1 MRKVSH
7 ELLSLLKQSTWVVLL
22 LFIALLAGVGLVDA
36 QQATQRNIP
45 IRLTTQNDV
54 ELRIVQAED
63 NRRFNSELLALLK
76 DQNPAVRRRAALA
89 AGRIGDELA
98 IEPLADL
105 LRNDPDLDVRI
116 MAAFGLGELESS
128 VGAGAQSLITTLE
141 NEKEPSAL
149 RARSVE
155 ALGKITAALPKSDTA
170 HSQQYGEVIITAL
183 KHETDHPS
191 DDRTVALLGL
201 TAALRARPANAA
213 PVIAAFLSNPDPRI
227 RADAENTLARL
238 RAKEATG
245 KLRELLVNDPDAVV
259 RANAARALA
268 SAEDKGAVDAL
279 IARALNDSD
288 VRVRVSAVRTLGT
301 LKDARATPALID
313 RGNILLTDARK
324 SWSHVGTPMQVN
336 EFLEIASAI
345 RQLEPKSGDT
355 NSVSLFK
362 RYEQLMGRVSPEVE
376 IAFATVDPIGYLQNV
391 IPPQDVKS
399 ATDPEPLLFSK
410 DWHVSSSIAQALAT
424 YAAESPTEM
433 SKATVQYA
441 VARGLVVST
450 LCRGIPGCKSVP
462 DLAYPDVLR
471 AYAAF
476 KPQTLARDLITALTD
491 PDVIVRSTAA
501 ELIGE
506 LPPTDEIADALTA
519 AFPRTM
525 HDELNDAALA
535 ILDALGK
542 QKPELANASVKSAL
556 DSQDLIIRRRAVAI
570 LKANK
575 AGDFSS
581 RIGTTNSRN
590 NAGDYQR
597 ALSRIGRTITAVVR
611 TSKGSFTIQLLPDE
625 APLNVDNFV
634 QLAKRGYFN
643 GIVFHRVVPN
653 FVVQGGDPRGDG
665 NGGPGYQIRCEI
677 NEETYDRGAVGM
689 ALSGKDTGG
698 SQWFVTHSPQPH
710 LDGGY
715 TVFGKV
721 TKGMD
726 VVDRIVKGDT
736 IFGVSVTEGAKRAS
750 KTRRAVS

>member
-336 EFLEIASAI
+336 KILEIASAI
-345 RQLEPKSGDT
+345 GRIEPKSGDT
-355 NSVSLFK
+355 NAVNLFK
-362 RYEQLMGRVSPEVE
+362 RCEQLMGRVSPEVE